1 MKMKEGIAFA
11 AVCASLLVSTSLNT
25 QNDTLSRSKT
35 TFISNFVSSPAF
47 RTAYIGVP
55 LIAGGLIAKHGD
67 RHFYDLRKDYLPAFR
82 NHADDYLQYLPA
94 VVLLGMKACG
104 VESRSLWKQML
115 VSDAFSALLMGS
127 VVYTLKNTTHKMR
140 PDNSN
145 DHSFPSGH
153 TATAFMTATMLTKEY
168 GSKTPWIGIGAY
180 SVATATG
187 VMRIANNKHWLSDV
201 LTGAGI
207 GIISTEL
214 GYYLANLILKNN
226 GVSPFEEEY
235 LFDRLDNPSFASLYI
250 GMNIPLNDYT
260 TGMGET
266 YEVSTGS
273 TTGIE
278 GAWFFNPYIGVGGR
292 FTISNLTLTDK
303 GESGTNTLDATS
315 ICGGSYL
322 SFPIS
327 SRFLAGGKILCG
339 YIHYPELQLSDISI
353 RKKDGFCFGSGIS
366 MTFRATE
373 YYGLK
378 LFLDY
383 NLQPSPGESNQLM
396 NTLAVGSSFAITF

>member
-1 MKMKEGIAFA
+1 M
-11 AVCASLLVSTSLNT
+11 
-25 QNDTLSRSKT
+25 SRYKT

-67 RHFYDLRKDYLPAFR
+67 HHFYDLHKDYLPAFR

-94 VVLLGMKACG
+94 VVLLGM
-104 VESRSLWKQML
+104 
-115 VSDAFSALLMGS
+115 
-127 VVYTLKNTTHKMR
+127 
-140 PDNSN
+140 
-145 DHSFPSGH
+145 
-153 TATAFMTATMLTKEY
+153 
-168 GSKTPWIGIGAY
+168 
-180 SVATATG
+180 
-187 VMRIANNKHWLSDV
+187 
-201 LTGAGI
+201 
-207 GIISTEL
+207 
-214 GYYLANLILKNN
+214 
-226 GVSPFEEEY
+226 
-235 LFDRLDNPSFASLYI
+235 
-250 GMNIPLNDYT
+250 NIPLNDYT

-273 TTGIE
+273 TAGIE
-278 GAWFFNPYIGVGGR
+278 GAWFFSSYIGVGGR
-292 FTISNLTLTDK
+292 FTISNLTVTDK
-303 GESGTNTLDATS
+303 GENGTNGTNTLDATS

-353 RKKDGFCFGSGIS
+353 RKKDGFCFGNGIS